1 MSQITLPSTQEEI
14 ERFVERAEE
23 IYRNQLAAK
32 LEPAHKGKMVAI
44 EPDTGAY
51 FLGEDEVEAAEQGRA
66 AGQEGPFY
74 FLRVGSPYA
83 RRWMTPRR

>member
-14 ERFVERAEE
+14 ERFVKRAEE
-23 IYRNQLAAK
+23 IYRDQLAAK
-32 LEPAHKGKMVAI
+32 LEPAHLGEMVAI
-44 EPDTGAY
+44 EPETGAY
-51 FLGEDEVEAAEQGRA
+51 SLGADEIEAADQARA
-66 AGQEGPFY
+66 AGHEGPFY